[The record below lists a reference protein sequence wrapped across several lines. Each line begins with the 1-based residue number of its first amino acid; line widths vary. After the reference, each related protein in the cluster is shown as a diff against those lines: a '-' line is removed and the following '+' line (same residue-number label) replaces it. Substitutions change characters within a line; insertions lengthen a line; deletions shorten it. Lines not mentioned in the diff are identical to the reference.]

1 MLSELMSAP
10 RLPHT
15 LQVKRSSISD
25 SLASSG
31 QASPLIA
38 MEWWVGKENLH
49 VRRVVAKEA
58 SAGFRFKLPKFPSA
72 AALLMTLARI
82 SVARLSGMTKMI
94 AA

>member
-1 MLSELMSAP
+1 M
-10 RLPHT
+10 
-15 LQVKRSSISD
+15 KRSSISD

-72 AALLMTLARI
+72 VALLVFPSPEGVNAAREALRSRSPYAVSRI
-82 SVARLSGMTKMI
+82 QSITANKE
-94 AA
+94 